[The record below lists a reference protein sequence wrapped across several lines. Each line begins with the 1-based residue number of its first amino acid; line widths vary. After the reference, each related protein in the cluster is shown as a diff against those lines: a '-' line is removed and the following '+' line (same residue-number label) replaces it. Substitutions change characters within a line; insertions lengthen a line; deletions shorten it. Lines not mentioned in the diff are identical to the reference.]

1 MGGGHQTT
9 GRLRFIFPVLLLAY
23 LPPAWAQRAD
33 ENVLTSAED
42 AFGTTVGQES
52 IGLYSANQAR
62 GFSPRQAGNIRI
74 EGLFF
79 QGSAIFGVPLSR
91 RLVGRTVMRVGIS
104 AQSYPFPSP
113 TGIADYSLRVPGND
127 YVLST
132 VARLGPYESTTG
144 ELDAQIPIIEDRLS
158 LGFGLSGGRSISN
171 QGTSSYSW
179 SSALIGRWRIG
190 ESVEIIPFWGRTQI
204 YDRELSPFIF
214 MAGPYPPPK
223 YKRGTYFGE
232 DWTDLNRTDGS
243 FGVIARAN
251 WSNWQLR
258 LGAFRALSDFAE
270 GAQHQYTNTQ
280 LDGSAVRRTL
290 VFFGLPFPEKANS
303 GEFRLSRPVIEG
315 PRRHTFNVNARGRT
329 STRSEPS
336 LVVVNISPATLGI
349 PTPLPKPE
357 LTPIAGGIEKIRQGS
372 LGLSYEGQWR
382 DVGEFSAGLQRVFY
396 KRTSENPDVKSVQ
409 NSWLYNATL
418 TAYISDRLALYGS
431 YTRGFEDS
439 PTAPPGAEN
448 QGEGVG
454 ANITQQ
460 VDAGFRY
467 SFGPSLKLIVGLFE
481 VKKPYFALDSA
492 FFYRRLG
499 SIRHQGAEMSLTG
512 ELIDGLRVV
521 TGLVL
526 LKARLSGELVDQG
539 TIGKIPTDS
548 VPLKATFNIQY
559 GPDSW
564 HGFSFDARMTHDAS
578 YIANVQNTFKS
589 PAIILVD
596 LGARYRFT
604 ISDLPSSLR
613 FQVTNV
619 FNTYEWRFS
628 NGNQFR
634 VNPTPQRR
642 FTLQLAVD
650 F

>member
-1 MGGGHQTT
+1 MGRCHQTT

-23 LPPAWAQRAD
+23 LPPAGAQRAD
-33 ENVLTSAED
+33 ENVLTSAQD
-42 AFGTTVGQES
+42 AFGTTVGEES

-74 EGLFF
+74 EGLFY
-79 QGSAIFGVPLSR
+79 QGPSIFGALSR
-91 RLVGRTVMRVGIS
+91 RLVGRTVLRVGIS
-104 AQSYPFPSP
+104 AQSSPFPSP
-113 TGIADYSLRVPGND
+113 TGIADHSLRVPGND
-127 YVLST
+127 YVLSA

-144 ELDAQIPIIEDRLS
+144 ELDAQIPIIDDRLS
-158 LGFGLSGGRSISN
+158 LGIGLSGGRSISN

-179 SSALIGRWRIG
+179 SGALIGRWRIG

-204 YDRELSPFIF
+204 YDSELSPFIF
-214 MAGPYPPPK
+214 MAGPFPPPK

-232 DWTDLNRTDGS
+232 DWADFNRTDSS
-243 FGVIARAN
+243 FGVIARAD

-258 LGAFRALSDFAE
+258 LGAFRALGDFAE
-270 GAQHQYTNTQ
+270 GAQHQYTNTRP
-280 LDGSAVRRTL
+280 DGSAIRRTL
-290 VFFGLPFPEKANS
+290 VFFAPPFPEKTNS

-315 PRRHTFNVNARGRT
+315 PRRHTFHVNTRGRI
-329 STRSEPS
+329 SARNVVR
-336 LVVVNISPATLGI
+336 LVVVDISPATLGI
-349 PTPLPKPE
+349 PTPLLKPE
-357 LTPIAGGIEKIRQGS
+357 LTPIEGGIEKIRQGS
-372 LGLSYEGQWR
+372 LGVSYEGQWR

-431 YTRGFEDS
+431 YTRGFEGS
-439 PTAPPGAEN
+439 RTAPPSAEN
-448 QGEGVG
+448 VGEGVG

-467 SFGPSLKLIVGLFE
+467 TFSPSLKLIAGLFE
-481 VKKPYFALDSA
+481 VKKPYFALNSA
-492 FFYRRLG
+492 FFYKRLG
-499 SIRHQGAEMSLTG
+499 STRHRGAEVSLTG
-512 ELIDGLRVV
+512 ELIDGLTVV

-548 VPLKATFNIQY
+548 VPLKATVNVQY

-564 HGFSFDARMTHDAS
+564 RGFSFDARMAHDAS

-589 PAIILVD
+589 PAITLFD

-619 FNTYEWRFS
+619 FNTYKWRFHNS
-628 NGNQFR
+628 NQFR